1 MTGIEIVDTSSR
13 SDQVYT
19 KNKKLMKSIIAK
31 NSNGL
36 VRYGCDSSIE

>member
-19 KNKKLMKSIIAK
+19 RHKKVMKSIIAK
-31 NSNGL
+31 NNNGL
-36 VRYGCDSSIE
+36 VRYGFNSSIE